1 MAPSTLTFVLGL
13 LLAPLVLRADPEAQ
27 VRDAVTALARTS
39 HAWETT
45 VRQRFSSE
53 TREPRLNPNAP
64 IEVRGRTDPETF
76 TEITQPPTRE
86 LPVSVTAVFRGGE
99 VVGLTPV
106 GWQRRTEMRSTGS
119 ADHTVE
125 FGGKQVRVSRVLAA
139 ALQVS
144 ARRPPSEDLLD
155 LIADLKSY
163 RSLQDLV
170 VAELPDRAVERLWG
184 DAQAK
189 RAPEI
194 HGSVIFKLTGAGLT
208 EYHLVLAIGFPN
220 TRTKQTAWSIV
231 QWSTRLSGHGAT
243 TVEPPVAAVQAL
255 DDQTIPR

>member
-1 MAPSTLTFVLGL
+1 MATAKLTLILCL
-13 LLAPLVLRADPEAQ
+13 LFAPLALGADPESD
-27 VRDAVTALARTS
+27 VRDAVTALSRS
-39 HAWETT
+39 SYAWETT
-45 VRQRFSSE
+45 TRQRFSSE

-64 IEVRGRTDPETF
+64 IEVRGRTDPPTF
-76 TEITQPPTRE
+76 TEITQLPTRE
-86 LPVSVTAVFRGGE
+86 LPVAVTAVFRGGE
-99 VVGLTPV
+99 VVGLTPA
-106 GWQRRTEMRSTGS
+106 GWQRRTEMRPTAGG
-119 ADHTVE
+119 DRTVE
-125 FGGKQVRVSRVLAA
+125 FGGKPVRVSRVVTA
-139 ALQVS
+139 ALQVT

-163 RSLQDLV
+163 RSVQGLV

-194 HGSVIFKLTGAGLT
+194 HGSVIFKLTEAGLT

-220 TRTKQTAWSIV
+220 SRTKQTAWSVV
-231 QWSTRLSGHGAT
+231 QWSTRFSGLGAT
-243 TVEPPVAAVQAL
+243 TVEPPAAAVEAL

>member
-1 MAPSTLTFVLGL
+1 MVPTALTFVLFL
-13 LLAPLVLRADPEAQ
+13 LLTPLALRAEPEAD
-27 VRDAVTALARTS
+27 VRNAVTALARTS

-76 TEITQPPTRE
+76 TEITQQPTRD
-86 LPVSVTAVFRGGE
+86 LPVPVTALFRGGE
-99 VVGLTPV
+99 VVGLTPA

-119 ADHTVE
+119 ADRTVE
-125 FGGKQVRVSRVLAA
+125 FGGKQVRASRMVAA
-139 ALQVS
+139 ALQVT
-144 ARRPPSEDLLD
+144 ARRPPTEDLLD

-163 RSLQDLV
+163 RSLQGLV
-170 VAELPDRAVERLWG
+170 VAELPDRAIERLWG

-189 RAPEI
+189 RAPEL
-194 HGSVIFKLTGAGLT
+194 HGSVIFKLTEAGLT

-220 TRTKQTAWSIV
+220 SRTKQTAWSMV
-231 QWSTRLSGHGAT
+231 QWSTRFSGLGTT
-243 TVEPPVAAVQAL
+243 TVEPPAAAVQAL

>member
-1 MAPSTLTFVLGL
+1 MVPTALTFVLCL
-13 LLAPLVLRADPEAQ
+13 LLTPLALRAEPEAD
-27 VRDAVTALARTS
+27 VRNAVTALARTS

-76 TEITQPPTRE
+76 TEITQQPTRD
-86 LPVSVTAVFRGGE
+86 LPVPVTALFRGGE
-99 VVGLTPV
+99 VVGLTPA

-119 ADHTVE
+119 ADRTVE
-125 FGGKQVRVSRVLAA
+125 FGGKQVRASRMVAA
-139 ALQVS
+139 ALQVT
-144 ARRPPSEDLLD
+144 ARRPPTEDLLD

-163 RSLQDLV
+163 RSLQGLV
-170 VAELPDRAVERLWG
+170 VAELPDRAIERLWG

-189 RAPEI
+189 RAPEL
-194 HGSVIFKLTGAGLT
+194 HGSVIFKLTETGLT

-220 TRTKQTAWSIV
+220 SRTKQTAWSMV
-231 QWSTRLSGHGAT
+231 QWSTRFSGLGTT
-243 TVEPPVAAVQAL
+243 TVEPPAAAVQAL